1 MTVDPRGYE
10 QSRTQTQGIGLRCLG
25 RISYFRSGGICRGCP
40 VDALHEDLELAIDH
54 LLRSGFHRA
63 ELSLLASEHTVA
75 KKLGHHY
82 RRAIDAGDDSSLP
95 RAAFVSTAAI
105 GDAEGGLIGALA
117 YVGATVAIGVVV
129 VAGGALADAKLI
141 ELTEELVLLLPTL
154 A

>member
-10 QSRTQTQGIGLRCLG
+10 QSRTQTQGIGPRCLG

-40 VDALHEDLELAIDH
+40 VDALHEDLESAIDH

-105 GDAEGGLIGALA
+105 GDAESERWPMSARRWRLGLSSSPAPWSIGK
-117 YVGATVAIGVVV
+117 VSFVVV
-129 VAGGALADAKLI
+129 FSTTYPAAWGYFRS
-141 ELTEELVLLLPTL
+141 
-154 A
+154 